1 MKKTMKSATK
11 KERGQAI
18 VELTLGMGVLLLI
31 MMGLLDLGRAYYIY
45 IALEDSAGEA
55 AVYLSIDP
63 LCVDS
68 TYGTNNECDDP
79 NNAQFRAFNA
89 AGGDLDWTG
98 ATFSTSVP
106 ANFGTGSTVSVTI
119 EYSFDLI
126 TPIITSIAGA
136 NSITLTSTATQTIVA
151 DY

>member
-1 MKKTMKSATK
+1 MKNTMKRANK
-11 KERGQAI
+11 KERGQAL
-18 VELTLGMGVLLLI
+18 VELTLGMGVLMLI
-31 MMGLLDLGRAYYIY
+31 LMGLLDLGRAYFIY

-63 LCVDS
+63 GCVDTS
-68 TYGTNNECDDP
+68 GGAECADP
-79 NNAQFRAFNA
+79 NNAQYRAFNA
-89 AGGDLDWTG
+89 AGGHLDWSG
-98 ATFSTSVP
+98 ATFTTSVP
-106 ANFGTGSTVSVTI
+106 TNFGTGSTVSVTI

-136 NSITLTSTATQTIVA
+136 NSLTLSSTATQTIVT